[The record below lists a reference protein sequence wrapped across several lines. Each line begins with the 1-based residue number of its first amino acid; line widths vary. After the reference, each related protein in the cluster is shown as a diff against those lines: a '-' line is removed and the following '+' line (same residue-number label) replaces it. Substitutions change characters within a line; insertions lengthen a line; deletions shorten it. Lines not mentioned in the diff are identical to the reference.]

1 MDSILKHRKTGRPKK
16 ITEKDK
22 LPTPIKNNDCNR
34 KDILKY
40 RKDTIQKKVNRSV
53 QQVQLYTPHKGQ
65 RKIHQYLLLNPDTK
79 FIILN
84 CGRRFGKSFFA
95 SNQALFWALSNPN
108 VAVGYVTPSYKLAKY
123 IFELVCSAITEKFP
137 FLKKQGIN
145 KSDLKITFTNNSY
158 IEFVSAGEGAVDNLR
173 GRGYRYGVIDEAA
186 QISDDAWNKVLR
198 PIFLLAKQVILCST
212 PLGKGSWY
220 YQIFQEGLK
229 EEQTKYKSFIMG
241 TASNPLVPPEEL
253 EDMKKQLPDNIYKQE
268 VLAEFLDDGEG
279 SVFKNIND
287 CIIDSNLISYSGK
300 YVAGLDIGRAE
311 DYTVLSII
319 DLNTHQLVYQNRWN
333 KMDYNAIT
341 KAVAAQLLKWNPVD
355 CWVETNSIG
364 DFFFD
369 SLKEKYK
376 GKLSSFYTL
385 NKNKQQIIESLIV
398 DFETEAIKIINSES
412 LLNELKTFGIEF
424 SKKNR
429 SVVYR
434 GMHGAHDDCVM
445 SLAFANAAY
454 HQYYKRS
461 SFSYYVGNK
470 H

>member
-1 MDSILKHRKTGRPKK
+1 MDSILKHRKTGRPKQ
-16 ITEKDK
+16 ITETDT
-22 LPTPIKNNDCNR
+22 LPTPIQGNNCNR
-34 KDILKY
+34 KDLIKY
-40 RKDTIQKKVNRSV
+40 RKDTIQQKVNRSV
-53 QQVQLYTPHKGQ
+53 QQVQLYTPHEGQ
-65 RKIHQYLLLNPDTK
+65 KQIHQYLLLNPDTK

-95 SNQALFWALSNPN
+95 ANQALFWALSNPN
-108 VAVGYVTPSYKLAKY
+108 IAVGYCTPSYKLAKY
-123 IFELVCSAITEKFP
+123 IFELVVNAITEKFP

-173 GRGYRYGVIDEAA
+173 GRGYVYGVIDEAA

-220 YQIFQEGLK
+220 YNIFQEGLK
-229 EEQTKYKSFIMG
+229 EEQTKYKSFVMG
-241 TASNPLVPPEEL
+241 TASNPLVPVEEL
-253 EDMKKQLPDNIYKQE
+253 EDMEKQLPANIYKQE

-279 SVFKNIND
+279 SVFKNINN
-287 CIIDSNLISYSGK
+287 CILDSNLISYSGR

-311 DYTVLSII
+311 DYTVLSIM

-341 KAVAAQLLKWNPVD
+341 KAQLMKWNPVD
-355 CWVETNSIG
+355 TWVETNSIG

-369 SLKEKYK
+369 SLKEKYT

-398 DFETEAIKIINSES
+398 DFETEAIKIINSEC

-461 SFSYYVGNK
+461 SFSYFVGNR

>member
-1 MDSILKHRKTGRPKK
+1 MDSILKHRKTGRPKQ
-16 ITEKDK
+16 ITAADT
-22 LPTPIKNNDCNR
+22 LPTPIQNNNCNR

-40 RKDTIQKKVNRSV
+40 RKDTIQQKVNRAQ
-53 QQVQLYTPHKGQ
+53 QQVQLYTPHEGQ
-65 RKIHQYLLLNPDTK
+65 KQIHQYLLLNPDTK

-84 CGRRFGKSFFA
+84 CGRRFGKSYFA
-95 SNQALFWALSNPN
+95 TNQALYWALSNN
-108 VAVGYVTPSYKLAKY
+108 NIKVGYITPAYKSAKLF
-123 IFELVCSAITEKFP
+123 FELVCSAITDKFP
-137 FLKKQGIN
+137 FLKKNGIN

-158 IEFVSAGEGAVDNLR
+158 IEFVSAGEGAVENLR
-173 GRGYRYGVIDEAA
+173 GRGYDFGVVDEAA
-186 QISDDAWNKVLR
+186 LISDDAWNKVLR
-198 PIFLLAKQVILCST
+198 PIFLLAKQVVLCST
-212 PLGKGSWY
+212 PLGKNSWY
-220 YQIFQEGLK
+220 YKIFKDGNNP
-229 EEQTKYKSFIMG
+229 EQTKYKSFVMG
-241 TASNPLVPPEEL
+241 TITNPLVTPKEL
-253 EDMKKQLPDNIYKQE
+253 EEYKRTTPANIYKQE
-268 VLAEFLDDGEG
+268 YEAEFLDDGEG
-279 SVFKNIND
+279 SVFKNIEK
-287 CIIDSNLISYSGK
+287 CTLDSNLISYSGK

-311 DYTVLSII
+311 DYTVLSIM
-319 DLNTHQLVYQNRWN
+319 DLNTHQLVYQGRWN

-341 KAVAAQLLKWNPVD
+341 KAVAAQLMKWNPVD
-355 CWVETNSIG
+355 TWVETNSIG

-369 SLKEKYK
+369 SLKEKYT

-398 DFETEAIKIINSES
+398 DFETETIRIINSEP

-454 HQYYKRS
+454 HQYHKRS
-461 SFSYYVGNK
+461 SFSYYVGNR

>member
-22 LPTPIKNNDCNR
+22 LPKPIQNNDCNR

-53 QQVQLYTPHKGQ
+53 QQVQLYTPHEGQ

-108 VAVGYVTPSYKLAKY
+108 VAVGYCTPSYKLAKY
-123 IFELVCSAITEKFP
+123 IFELVVSAITEKFP

-173 GRGYRYGVIDEAA
+173 GRGYVYGVIDEAA

-229 EEQTKYKSFIMG
+229 EEQAKYKSFVMG
-241 TASNPLVPPEEL
+241 TASNPLVPP
-253 EDMKKQLPDNIYKQE
+253 
-268 VLAEFLDDGEG
+268 
-279 SVFKNIND
+279 
-287 CIIDSNLISYSGK
+287 
-300 YVAGLDIGRAE
+300 
-311 DYTVLSII
+311 
-319 DLNTHQLVYQNRWN
+319 
-333 KMDYNAIT
+333 
-341 KAVAAQLLKWNPVD
+341 
-355 CWVETNSIG
+355 
-364 DFFFD
+364 
-369 SLKEKYK
+369 
-376 GKLSSFYTL
+376 
-385 NKNKQQIIESLIV
+385 
-398 DFETEAIKIINSES
+398 
-412 LLNELKTFGIEF
+412 
-424 SKKNR
+424 
-429 SVVYR
+429 
-434 GMHGAHDDCVM
+434 
-445 SLAFANAAY
+445 
-454 HQYYKRS
+454 
-461 SFSYYVGNK
+461 
-470 H
+470 